1 MRRWKSGLLY
11 FSLKSVNPTNQ
22 PSLTFGQPSSP
33 KLHSTSGLS
42 SIKHQKDTKMSP
54 VWQFLEGVTSA
65 EPNQCFPWLNKDN
78 WEQPP
83 KCGGISAGWIPA
95 APDCACSFR
104 RAPWWAVAAVVLSPN
119 PWVWNMHVTAVCQVC
134 PEALVPAPES
144 VLVCSRTVCFSCS
157 CGRICLFDSFTCTC
171 YFLHTLLTLACGI
184 LSPKMCLH
192 FFFKCINCSHWRCY
206 LNQGALPVSPL
217 TVTLLHKP
225 LLCYSLT
232 IISVTIELYWHQLPL
247 KGSTDQFHV
256 LNSAVIHDRLHQAK
270 IRIFLTFEGKNERDI
285 N

>member
-171 YFLHTLLTLACGI
+171 YFLHTLPTLACGI

-192 FFFKCINCSHWRCY
+192 FFFQVYQLFS
-206 LNQGALPVSPL
+206 LAVLPKSGCFACVSFDRN
-217 TVTLLHKP
+217 
-225 LLCYSLT
+225 
-232 IISVTIELYWHQLPL
+232 SVTQTSVMLLFDHNFSNNRALL
-247 KGSTDQFHV
+247 T
-256 LNSAVIHDRLHQAK
+256 SASS
-270 IRIFLTFEGKNERDI
+270 
-285 N
+285 